1 MFFRAYL
8 RLDERQNFRLE
19 KFLEVVLGYT
29 GINVVVD
36 GNGYALSVTLA
47 KTKTSRKYYF
57 AFEMSL
63 FDLASKHIDYLLRA
77 FKMARTAN
85 ANSDDYHLFYLC
97 KNLLFEEFVGSFGR
111 EREERVVNRNAH
123 SLLALA
129 HAERAAEFH
138 LFFEVVLG
146 NEILKLLYDLS

>member
-63 FDLASKHIDYLLRA
+63 FDFAAKKLDYLLRT
-77 FKMARTAN
+77 FEMARTAN
-85 ANSDDYHLFYLC
+85 ANPNYYH
-97 KNLLFEEFVGSFGR
+97 
-111 EREERVVNRNAH
+111 
-123 SLLALA
+123 
-129 HAERAAEFH
+129 
-138 LFFEVVLG
+138 
-146 NEILKLLYDLS
+146 II